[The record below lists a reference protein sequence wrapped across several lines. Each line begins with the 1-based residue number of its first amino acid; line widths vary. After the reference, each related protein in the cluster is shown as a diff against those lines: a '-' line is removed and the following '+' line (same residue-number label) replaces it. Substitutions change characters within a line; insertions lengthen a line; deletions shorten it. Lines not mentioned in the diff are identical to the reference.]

1 MSEDGRDIR
10 SPTTRNTGGYE
21 MLHKVLNVT
30 GNMVAM
36 PKHFLVDNKLSL
48 SAKGLLAVLF
58 ALDEP
63 VELEEFAEM
72 FGEKKEMVESCMKE
86 IIEAGYLGDVLVTV
100 EDVKNE

>member
-1 MSEDGRDIR
+1 MGNKIMFVAED
-10 SPTTRNTGGYE
+10 E
-21 MLHKVLNVT
+21 VV
-30 GNMVAM
+30 M
-36 PKHFLVDNKLSL
+36 PKNFLADNKLSL

-72 FGEKKEMVESCMKE
+72 FGEKKETVESCMKE
-86 IIEAGYLGDVLVTV
+86 LIEAGYLGDVTVNV

>member
-1 MSEDGRDIR
+1 
-10 SPTTRNTGGYE
+10 

-30 GNMVAM
+30 GNIVAM

-72 FGEKKEMVESCMKE
+72 FGEKKETVASCMIE
-86 IIEAGYLGDVLVTV
+86 LIEAGYLGDVTVKV
-100 EDVKNE
+100 EDTKWE